1 MNLKEFLE
9 YRSVCPICDNKAL
22 TSFFGAM
29 RKQKINYENNKFITI
44 FDLLPIYKNHKKYKV
59 GYEIDLCDNSFTVDF
74 YNDDDTK
81 LNVIPMFLMERF
93 QELKNNIGTF
103 SFIKS
108 CSACESYNYYSNPF
122 ELTPRITSIGDL
134 FIHKEYFG
142 LNKMT
147 KDGYKVYKLYNQ
159 YYSSSS
165 ELLYADKIKHPR
177 AAKYN
182 FILVTQTTNKQ
193 KFSDIGIINF
203 TNRNDVM
210 SRIDKLLIF
219 S

>member
-9 YRSVCPICDNKAL
+9 YRSACPICDNKTL
-22 TSFFGAM
+22 SSFFGSM

-59 GYEIDLCDNSFTVDF
+59 GYEIDLYDNSFTVDF
-74 YNDDDTK
+74 YNNDDTK
-81 LNVIPMFLMERF
+81 LNVIPVFLMERF

-103 SFIKS
+103 TFIRS
-108 CSACESYNYYSNPF
+108 CSACDSYNYYSNPF
-122 ELTPRITSIGDL
+122 ELTPRITSIGTL
-134 FIHKEYFG
+134 NIRKEYFG
-142 LNKMT
+142 LSKMT

-159 YYSSSS
+159 YDSNSSD
-165 ELLYADKIKHPR
+165 LFCGYKINHPR

-182 FILVTQTTNKQ
+182 TVLGAHTKSCQNISNV
-193 KFSDIGIINF
+193 GIINF
-203 TNRNDVM
+203 TNRDDVI
-210 SRIDKLLIF
+210 SRIDKLLLF